1 MSEEWEVEA
10 KTAKLTPNGE
20 IIINYE
26 VTHPIDSISKPE
38 AIANA
43 QLIAAAP
50 ELLEAA
56 EDIVMEI
63 GHHGFASKETLNK
76 LEDTIRMIKEDK

>member
-56 EDIVMEI
+56 EKAKSRMDWEGI
-63 GHHGFASKETLNK
+63 GSEGLDEA
-76 LEDTIRMIKEDK
+76 IKKAKGVEL